1 MFLGIIVVFVSFE
14 LFGAFRSLAFTYVKY
29 FFGRKVGVATSSMEG
44 SGAAMLGAAML
55 GAAMLGA
62 AMLGTAAVAMV
73 DSRRHHR
80 LLSFLVIL

>member
-55 GAAMLGA
+55 G
-62 AMLGTAAVAMV
+62 TAAVAMV

>member
-55 GAAMLGA
+55 GAAMLG
-62 AMLGTAAVAMV
+62 TAAVAMV